1 MGLLFRLAE
10 FLILVLPLSGVI
22 IAAYKAFTA
31 NRRRAAEPPD
41 SRRAA
46 ESDGLPERSEGGHA
60 AQWASIRRV
69 VDEHRRTDQRWLGY
83 ELDVAKLLDFPLMTD
98 MRDQLTMN
106 FHKAK
111 LRAEFLRPAKA
122 EDLLDDRRAADNYLS
137 AVQDYVAAF
146 NAAEAEA
153 VRNRR
158 SYFSHEQQQRIARAQ
173 SLFRVASDPAATRQ
187 ERQHAYDRGR
197 REIGDL
203 IVLPAA
209 AQAAIERGISGELD
223 T

>member
-22 IAAYKAFTA
+22 IAAVKAFTA
-31 NRRRAAEPPD
+31 NRRRAADSPSPP
-41 SRRAA
+41 RAA
-46 ESDGLPERSEGGHA
+46 DADGSPVRSGDSQA

-69 VDEHRRTDQRWLGY
+69 VEEHRRTDERWLGY

-122 EDLLDDRRAADNYLS
+122 EDLLDDRHAAESYLA

-146 NAAEAEA
+146 NAAETEA

-158 SYFSHEQQQRIARAQ
+158 SCFSHEQQQRIARAQ
-173 SLFRVASDPAATRQ
+173 SLFRMAADPAATRQ

-203 IVLPAA
+203 IALPAA